1 MACGGGGG
9 GWSGSMG
16 AVAKAGLQSLSGFEI
31 HSITTHPSISVL
43 DTTGFLCQAYKIWFK
58 ACFDRCLK
66 IEPASTEG
74 KVQEKTSD
82 CSASTEGKFQEKNGL
97 LCLRPRTP

>member
-1 MACGGGGG
+1 MC
-9 GWSGSMG
+9 
-16 AVAKAGLQSLSGFEI
+16 
-31 HSITTHPSISVL
+31 
-43 DTTGFLCQAYKIWFK
+43 
-58 ACFDRCLK
+58 RCLK

-97 LCLRPRTP
+97 LYLR